1 MYFILDH
8 DTEKT
13 LATSNFEDVAHIMAN
28 NFPTK
33 CIVRYVETSNQV
45 YPMGTNFFKEDNRK
59 RKRA

>member
-1 MYFILDH
+1 MYFILDY

-13 LATSNFEDVAHIMAN
+13 LATSGFEDVAHIMAN

-33 CIVRYVETSNQV
+33 CIVRYVETTNQV
-45 YPMGTNFFKEDNRK
+45 YQEGTNFFKEDSQ